1 MGTTQPIR
9 NKDELMAFRMY
20 YKDIRPNSRNYC
32 LIVMG
37 LNTALRISDLLRLK
51 WDNVYNFKH
60 HEFRTHF
67 LINEQKTGKN
77 NYVTLNCNAT
87 YEYFFKRYPNFLG
100 WNFAEQFWGFNET
113 DNPASANDVERIAL
127 FAKLVEM
134 SHNYGGLLTISFCG
148 NIWSHHLNPVGMLK
162 RNADLMQASKDYP
175 EAILWLY
182 KYTTSSCFYNNE
194 SVCFGPFVAG
204 LTKNYLSN
212 LA

>member
-9 NKDELMAFRMY
+9 NKDELTAFRMY

-77 NYVTLNCNAT
+77 NYVTLNYNAT
-87 YEYFFKRYPNFLG
+87 DALKDY
-100 WNFAEQFWGFNET
+100 FNER
-113 DNPASANDVERIAL
+113 NPNDHEFIFTKNTCRYQPISRMRGFCGEFPSAAHGRGSAASWPYAL
-127 FAKLVEM
+127 LCPALMLLARYFDLSALL
-134 SHNYGGLLTISFCG
+134 GGL
-148 NIWSHHLNPVGMLK
+148 
-162 RNADLMQASKDYP
+162 
-175 EAILWLY
+175 
-182 KYTTSSCFYNNE
+182 
-194 SVCFGPFVAG
+194 FV
-204 LTKNYLSN
+204 
-212 LA
+212 

>member
-9 NKDELMAFRMY
+9 NKDELTAFRMY

-87 YEYFFKRYPNFLG
+87 DALKDY
-100 WNFAEQFWGFNET
+100 FNER
-113 DNPASANDVERIAL
+113 NPNDHEFI
-127 FAKLVEM
+127 F
-134 SHNYGGLLTISFCG
+134 
-148 NIWSHHLNPVGMLK
+148 
-162 RNADLMQASKDYP
+162 
-175 EAILWLY
+175 
-182 KYTTSSCFYNNE
+182 
-194 SVCFGPFVAG
+194 
-204 LTKNYLSN
+204 TKNTCRYQPISRTQAYRIVKTAAGRTVQDAHISCHSLRKTFGYHAWKNGTPPALLMDVYNHSSYEITQHYLGIEQDERDEIY
-212 LA
+212 LKLEL